1 MIYFVTKVEIKNL
14 SISSHMRMT
23 VSGSFALGDKI
34 CPLVHKYLKFV
45 FFSYELIYNEFGSQL
60 SQQSTSMDEQLMCQV
75 SDIFETPKNVFWMNF
90 KISNL

>member
-1 MIYFVTKVEIKNL
+1 MIYFVTKVEIKKSFYIKSYENDCFRFFCTGRQNL
-14 SISSHMRMT
+14 STSAQIP
-23 VSGSFALGDKI
+23 KI
-34 CPLVHKYLKFV
+34 C